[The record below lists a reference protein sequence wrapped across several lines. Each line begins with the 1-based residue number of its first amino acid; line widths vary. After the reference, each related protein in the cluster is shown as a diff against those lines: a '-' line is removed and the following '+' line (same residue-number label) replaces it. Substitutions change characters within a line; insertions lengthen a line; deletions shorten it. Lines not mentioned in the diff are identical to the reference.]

1 VGRTLALRHGGITWA
16 AQATEQSFV
25 ELLLVISSPIR
36 DFLSIPLMGMV
47 KGGALADSAIKADVT
62 CVVNHFTERGERFP
76 GCGVARPRDRLF
88 EVVTNCSSSFLFGDA
103 FT

>member
-1 VGRTLALRHGGITWA
+1 M
-16 AQATEQSFV
+16 

-47 KGGALADSAIKADVT
+47 KGGALADSAINADVI
-62 CVVNHFTERGERFP
+62 CVVNHFTERGEHFP

-88 EVVTNCSSSFLFGDA
+88 EVVTNCFSSFLFGDD